1 LTINPGDKFFEGVHM
16 PNDLLG
22 SAEAA
27 EFLGVTRATLY
38 SYVSRG
44 MVASVSA
51 GPGERKRFY
60 RRADLLSLK
69 HRSNFRKDPDV
80 AAAGVID
87 FGTPILTTAISQITA
102 EDHLYRGRS
111 SRELSAKYS
120 FEQVAQFLWT
130 GEVEGD
136 DLRPPLPDW
145 REPLEP
151 LPMPQRSSAL
161 TPVESLQALLP
172 VLAHQDPQAFA
183 SKAVALVPSAIRTLL
198 WLTKLCTGS
207 EYRAS
212 IANTLAEAWSAD
224 AKRLDALL
232 IVVADHE
239 LNIATF
245 TARCIA
251 SAGSNLYQAM
261 TGGLAALQGYKH
273 LQGQVTEA
281 RRFFGEV
288 LETSDPAMVVRD
300 YLQHRGS
307 VPGFHNPYR
316 RLYVGKDPRVATIS
330 AVLEGLP
337 DHDLLMETMRIAETV
352 TGEHPRIDF
361 VLAASEPLLGLPA
374 KAIFSVIAL
383 GRTAGMLA
391 HVMEQYAS
399 DRIIRPRAR
408 YVGEGG

>member
-1 LTINPGDKFFEGVHM
+1 M
-16 PNDLLG
+16 ANDLLG
-22 SAEAA
+22 STEAA

-44 MVASVSA
+44 MISSISA
-51 GPGERKRFY
+51 GGGSRSRLY
-60 RRADLLSLK
+60 RRADLLALK

-80 AAAGVID
+80 AAEGVID
-87 FGTPILTTAISQITA
+87 FGTPILPTAISQITE

-111 SRELSAKYS
+111 SRELATNYS

-130 GEVEGD
+130 GELNGD
-136 DLRPPLPDW
+136 DLPPPSAEWLV
-145 REPLEP
+145 PLEP
-151 LPMPQRSSAL
+151 SPLAEFSADL

-172 VLAHQDPQAFA
+172 LLAHQDHHAFA
-183 SKAVALVPSAIRTLL
+183 SKPVALVPSAIRTLL
-198 WLTKLCTGS
+198 WLTRLSTGRDYNS
-207 EYRAS
+207 SVAE
-212 IANTLAEAWSAD
+212 TLAETWNAD
-224 AKRLDALL
+224 PERLDALL

-245 TARCIA
+245 TARCVA

-288 LETSDPAMVVRD
+288 LQTQDPTLVVRD

-316 RLYVGKDPRVATIS
+316 RLYVGKDPRVATITN
-330 AVLEGLP
+330 VLKGLP
-337 DHDLLMETMRIAETV
+337 DHDLLVETMRVAEAV
-352 TGEHPRIDF
+352 TGEHARIDF
-361 VLAASEPLLGLPA
+361 VLAAAEPLLGLA
-374 KAIFSVIAL
+374 ARAIFDVIAL

-391 HVMEQYAS
+391 HVMEQYES

-408 YVGEGG
+408 YVGAVG

>member
-1 LTINPGDKFFEGVHM
+1 M
-16 PNDLLG
+16 ANDLMG
-22 SAEAA
+22 STEAA

-44 MVASVSA
+44 MIASVSTGA
-51 GPGERKRFY
+51 GERKRVY
-60 RRADLLSLK
+60 RRADLLALK
-69 HRSNFRKDPDV
+69 HRSTFRKDPDV
-80 AAAGVID
+80 AATEVIE
-87 FGTPILTTAISQITA
+87 FGTPILTTAISQITE

-111 SRELSAKYS
+111 SRELADRYT

-130 GEVEGD
+130 GEVDGD
-136 DLRPPLPDW
+136 ELRAPVPDW
-145 REPLEP
+145 RVALEP
-151 LPMPQRSSAL
+151 LAGSLSSGWL

-172 VLAHQDPQAFA
+172 ILAHEDSYAFA
-183 SKAVALVPSAIRTLL
+183 SKPGALVPSAIRILL
-198 WLTKLCTGS
+198 RLCELSVGRSYEGS
-207 EYRAS
+207 LA
-212 IANTLAEAWSAD
+212 ATLAEAWSAD
-224 AKRLDALL
+224 ARRLDALL
-232 IVVADHE
+232 VVVADHE

-261 TGGLAALQGYKH
+261 IGGLAALQGYKH
-273 LQGQVTEA
+273 LYGQVTEA

-288 LETSDPAMVVRD
+288 LESGDPAVVVRD
-300 YLQHRGS
+300 YLKHRGS

-316 RLYVGKDPRVATIS
+316 RLYVGKDPRVATVT

-337 DHDLLMETMRIAETV
+337 GHELLVETMRVAEAA

-361 VLAASEPLLGLPA
+361 ILAAAEPLLGLPSRA
-374 KAIFSVIAL
+374 VFSLIAL
-383 GRTAGMLA
+383 SRTAGMIA

-408 YVGEGG
+408 YVGVSG